1 MHSIFTHR
9 EQKKEYAQEIKQE
22 DADSND
28 RSNRTTSNLA
38 FIYFDSPREF
48 VCFWGATMD
57 KIASYPY
64 FYVKDLAPFVTIGQ
78 ISSFFFF
85 LFFAITVQLLI
96 SALPYPER
104 GKQFFFIHLPG
115 PNGNTV
121 GFTTFKLIWI
131 YNPKM
136 DPEIDELPLN
146 QFNQEKTLQ
155 ESVKL
160 FVLYRH
166 GLMLIGLY
174 FYSVNGVLK
183 KSQYDNLNYLMQKR
197 WFLARDA
204 HLILING
211 TRELDSKKGL
221 DQRSMMTT
229 ERGKGQPLDRT
240 PKTAPAGVDK
250 KPLKIPRLH

>member
-1 MHSIFTHR
+1 MR
-9 EQKKEYAQEIKQE
+9 EQ
-22 DADSND
+22 
-28 RSNRTTSNLA
+28 
-38 FIYFDSPREF
+38 
-48 VCFWGATMD
+48 
-57 KIASYPY
+57 
-64 FYVKDLAPFVTIGQ
+64 
-78 ISSFFFF
+78 SSSD
-85 LFFAITVQLLI
+85 FA
-96 SALPYPER
+96 
-104 GKQFFFIHLPG
+104 G

-121 GFTTFKLIWI
+121 GFTTFKLVRLAVLNLFIFAQSVLSEIWI

-166 GLMLIGLY
+166 GLITVEE
-174 FYSVNGVLK
+174 FSQPKK

-221 DQRSMMTT
+221 DQRSMMVVTT

-250 KPLKIPRLH
+250 KPLEWLDGV

>member
-1 MHSIFTHR
+1 MR
-9 EQKKEYAQEIKQE
+9 EQ
-22 DADSND
+22 
-28 RSNRTTSNLA
+28 
-38 FIYFDSPREF
+38 
-48 VCFWGATMD
+48 
-57 KIASYPY
+57 
-64 FYVKDLAPFVTIGQ
+64 
-78 ISSFFFF
+78 SSSD
-85 LFFAITVQLLI
+85 FA
-96 SALPYPER
+96 
-104 GKQFFFIHLPG
+104 G

-121 GFTTFKLIWI
+121 GFTTFKLVRLAVLNLFIFAQSVLSEIWI

-166 GLMLIGLY
+166 GLI
-174 FYSVNGVLK
+174 FFRIITVEEFSQPKK

-211 TRELDSKKGL
+211 TRELDSKDWIREEYEYPYEGEPGFK
-221 DQRSMMTT
+221 
-229 ERGKGQPLDRT
+229 
-240 PKTAPAGVDK
+240 
-250 KPLKIPRLH
+250 

>member
-1 MHSIFTHR
+1 MR
-9 EQKKEYAQEIKQE
+9 EQ
-22 DADSND
+22 
-28 RSNRTTSNLA
+28 
-38 FIYFDSPREF
+38 
-48 VCFWGATMD
+48 
-57 KIASYPY
+57 
-64 FYVKDLAPFVTIGQ
+64 
-78 ISSFFFF
+78 SSSD
-85 LFFAITVQLLI
+85 FA
-96 SALPYPER
+96 
-104 GKQFFFIHLPG
+104 G

-160 FVLYRH
+160 FVL
-166 GLMLIGLY
+166 GLITVEE
-174 FYSVNGVLK
+174 FSQPKK

-197 WFLARDA
+197 WFLAR
-204 HLILING
+204 G

-221 DQRSMMTT
+221 DQRSMMVVTT

-250 KPLKIPRLH
+250 KPFIISKAFHSPVLISFSFILIDHLWTLLFSIV

>member
-1 MHSIFTHR
+1 MR
-9 EQKKEYAQEIKQE
+9 EQ
-22 DADSND
+22 
-28 RSNRTTSNLA
+28 
-38 FIYFDSPREF
+38 
-48 VCFWGATMD
+48 
-57 KIASYPY
+57 
-64 FYVKDLAPFVTIGQ
+64 
-78 ISSFFFF
+78 SSSD
-85 LFFAITVQLLI
+85 FA
-96 SALPYPER
+96 
-104 GKQFFFIHLPG
+104 G

-121 GFTTFKLIWI
+121 GFTTFKLVRLAVLNLFIFAQSVLSEIWI

-160 FVLYRH
+160 FVL
-166 GLMLIGLY
+166 LSIATTVEE
-174 FYSVNGVLK
+174 FSQPKK

-221 DQRSMMTT
+221 DQRSMMVVTM

-250 KPLKIPRLH
+250 KPFIISKAFHSPVLISFSFILIDHLWTLLFSIV

>member
-1 MHSIFTHR
+1 MR
-9 EQKKEYAQEIKQE
+9 EQ
-22 DADSND
+22 
-28 RSNRTTSNLA
+28 
-38 FIYFDSPREF
+38 
-48 VCFWGATMD
+48 
-57 KIASYPY
+57 
-64 FYVKDLAPFVTIGQ
+64 
-78 ISSFFFF
+78 SSSD
-85 LFFAITVQLLI
+85 FA
-96 SALPYPER
+96 
-104 GKQFFFIHLPG
+104 G

-121 GFTTFKLIWI
+121 GFTTFKLVRLAVLNLFIFAQSVLSEIWI

-166 GLMLIGLY
+166 GLITVEE
-174 FYSVNGVLK
+174 FSQPKK

-221 DQRSMMTT
+221 DQRSMMVVTT

-250 KPLKIPRLH
+250 KPFIISKAFHSPVLISFSFILIDHLWTLLFSIV

>member
-1 MHSIFTHR
+1 MR
-9 EQKKEYAQEIKQE
+9 EQ
-22 DADSND
+22 
-28 RSNRTTSNLA
+28 
-38 FIYFDSPREF
+38 
-48 VCFWGATMD
+48 
-57 KIASYPY
+57 
-64 FYVKDLAPFVTIGQ
+64 
-78 ISSFFFF
+78 SSSD
-85 LFFAITVQLLI
+85 FA
-96 SALPYPER
+96 
-104 GKQFFFIHLPG
+104 G

-121 GFTTFKLIWI
+121 GFTTFKLWALYYLSLGPHYINKYEIWI

-166 GLMLIGLY
+166 GLITVEE
-174 FYSVNGVLK
+174 FSQPKK

-221 DQRSMMTT
+221 DQRSMMVVTT

-250 KPLKIPRLH
+250 KPFIISKAFHSPVLISFSFILIDHLWTLLFSIV